1 MENDRQL
8 VDNDNVTAQHAAARL
23 VAVFSEVMRVP
34 ANRIHADLV
43 PEQVPQWDSV
53 RHMALILAIEEEF
66 DIQFDVDDIMEF
78 VSLASIL
85 KVVERIVGQAHGL
98 GSTERVA

>member
-8 VDNDNVTAQHAAARL
+8 VDHDNVTAQHAAARL

-34 ANRIHADLV
+34 TSRVHADLV

-78 VSLASIL
+78 VSFASIL
-85 KVVERIVGQAHGL
+85 KVVGRIVGQAHGL